1 MLKNGVNTKAIYN
14 SYKNGLKNNN
24 KNLNKFF
31 DWLKIISS
39 SKKLGNEKLRTIS
52 YTNDLYWRT
61 RLQSNASTSPMELNI
76 VYNKDYIKSGGQWS
90 RELFLKLSII
100 LVRKNLRIV
109 KNIIFFPKNFIQS
122 KLSEF
127 KRYIMS

>member
-1 MLKNGVNTKAIYN
+1 MIFIGEQDCNQMQVPL
-14 SYKNGLKNNN
+14 
-24 KNLNKFF
+24 
-31 DWLKIISS
+31 
-39 SKKLGNEKLRTIS
+39 
-52 YTNDLYWRT
+52 
-61 RLQSNASTSPMELNI
+61 MELNI

-90 RELFLKLSII
+90 RDLFLKLSII

-109 KNIIFFPKNFIQS
+109 KNIIFFPKRFIQS